1 MTDPFSTTTSAMPH
15 PMLELLES
23 YDDQGKRFQRGDI
36 VNGHIALIRDNEVLI
51 DVGGK
56 REGILSSR
64 EMSAMTKDDIAG
76 LQVGDEVECL
86 IINPEDRQGNL
97 VLSLSQARI
106 GQDWDQAEELH
117 KGDLSFEANVSGHNK
132 GGLIVYVGQ
141 VRGFVPASQIDRRHG
156 FSREQIDGSG
166 ESPLALLVSQPIW
179 LKIIEIDRRKNRLI
193 LSELAAM
200 RERRKSSKSELLT
213 SLEDGQV
220 LTGIVTSLADFGAFV
235 DIGGADGLVHLSE
248 LAWNR
253 VNHPSEVLHLGDK
266 VTVKVI
272 SVDRDRKRIGLSMKQ
287 LMPEPWSDIE
297 QRFVV
302 GEVVTATIT
311 RLADFGAFAR
321 LDGDI
326 EGLIHVSELSD
337 ESKPAGEIV
346 QPGDEVTV
354 RVIRVDPDRKRIGL
368 SLKRADVAYD
378 DLVIA
383 TDDVAEVGEVAG
395 VGAAAEAAVPT
406 ADEAKAAVE
415 AVPAAVEPVAAPVE
429 AAADVAADVT
439 ADVTADVAA
448 DVVADAPAV
457 VETLEAPAEV
467 ETVAVEAADEPVAEA
482 IVESDEMAEPAAEP
496 EMAAAAMEDE
506 A

>member
-1 MTDPFSTTTSAMPH
+1 MTDPFTTTTSAMPH

-23 YDDQGKRFQRGDI
+23 YDDAKRFQRGDI
-36 VNGHIALIRDNEVLI
+36 VQGHIALIRDNEILI

-64 EMSAMTKDDIAG
+64 EMSAMSKDDLAG
-76 LQVGDEVECL
+76 FQIGDEVECL
-86 IINPEDRQGNL
+86 IVNPEDRQGNL

-106 GQDWDQAEELH
+106 GQDWDQAEDLH
-117 KGDLSFEANVSGHNK
+117 KNDQTFEANVNGHNK

-166 ESPLALLVSQPIW
+166 ESPLASLVSQPIW

-253 VNHPSEVLHLGDK
+253 VNHPSEVLNLGDK

-337 ESKPAGEIV
+337 DSKPAGEVV

-378 DLVIA
+378 NLVIA
-383 TDDVAEVGEVAG
+383 DLDDDLAADPATV
-395 VGAAAEAAVPT
+395 AAAPAAATDAEPAVAAAAPEA
-406 ADEAKAAVE
+406 EAPAVE
-415 AVPAAVEPVAAPVE
+415 A
-429 AAADVAADVT
+429 
-439 ADVTADVAA
+439 
-448 DVVADAPAV
+448 
-457 VETLEAPAEV
+457 EAPAAEV
-467 ETVAVEAADEPVAEA
+467 EATPVAET
-482 IVESDEMAEPAAEP
+482 
-496 EMAAAAMEDE
+496 AAAATEDGAATDATVGDDGATAEASDE

>member
-1 MTDPFSTTTSAMPH
+1 MTDPFTTTTSAMPH

-36 VNGHIALIRDNEVLI
+36 VNGRIALIRDNEVLI

-86 IINPEDRQGNL
+86 IVNPEDRQGNL

-117 KGDLSFEANVSGHNK
+117 ANDQTFEATVSGHNK

-166 ESPLALLVSQPIW
+166 ESPLAMLVSQPVW

-213 SLEDGQV
+213 SLEEGQV

-302 GEVVTATIT
+302 GEVITATIT

-337 ESKPAGEIV
+337 DSKPAGEVV

-368 SLKRADVAYD
+368 SLKRAAS
-378 DLVIA
+378 
-383 TDDVAEVGEVAG
+383 AEYADADWEQLASNLDEVAMSNDDSEG
-395 VGAAAEAAVPT
+395 
-406 ADEAKAAVE
+406 
-415 AVPAAVEPVAAPVE
+415 
-429 AAADVAADVT
+429 
-439 ADVTADVAA
+439 
-448 DVVADAPAV
+448 
-457 VETLEAPAEV
+457 
-467 ETVAVEAADEPVAEA
+467 
-482 IVESDEMAEPAAEP
+482 
-496 EMAAAAMEDE
+496 
-506 A
+506 

>member
-383 TDDVAEVGEVAG
+383 TDEVVEAGEVVEAAAPAVAETAP
-395 VGAAAEAAVPT
+395 AAAEAAT
-406 ADEAKAAVE
+406 TVE
-415 AVPAAVEPVAAPVE
+415 AVTAAVEPIATPVE
-429 AAADVAADVT
+429 AAADVAVDV
-439 ADVTADVAA
+439 ADVA
-448 DVVADAPAV
+448 DVVTD
-457 VETLEAPAEV
+457 APAEV
-467 ETVAVEAADEPVAEA
+467 ETVVVEAADEPVAEA
-482 IVESDEMAEPAAEP
+482 AVEAGETAEPAAEP
-496 EMAAAAMEDE
+496 ELAPAAMEDE

>member
-1 MTDPFSTTTSAMPH
+1 MTDPFTTSTSAMPH

-23 YDDQGKRFQRGDI
+23 YDDKGKRFQRGDI
-36 VNGHIALIRDNEVLI
+36 VNGHIALIRDSEVLI
-51 DVGGK
+51 DIGGK

-64 EMSAMTKDDIAG
+64 EMSAMTKDDLAAM
-76 LQVGDEVECL
+76 QVGDEVECL

-117 KGDLSFEANVSGHNK
+117 TNDQTFEATVSGHNK

-166 ESPLALLVSQPIW
+166 ESPLASLVTQLVW

-213 SLEDGQV
+213 SLEEGQV

-272 SVDRDRKRIGLSMKQ
+272 SVDRERKRIGLSMKQ

-297 QRFVV
+297 ERFVV
-302 GEVVTATIT
+302 GEVISATIT

-368 SLKRADVAYD
+368 SLKRADLAYD

-383 TDDVAEVGEVAG
+383 GGDDD
-395 VGAAAEAAVPT
+395 AAAASGAGNT
-406 ADEAKAAVE
+406 E
-415 AVPAAVEPVAAPVE
+415 AVA
-429 AAADVAADVT
+429 
-439 ADVTADVAA
+439 
-448 DVVADAPAV
+448 
-457 VETLEAPAEV
+457 
-467 ETVAVEAADEPVAEA
+467 EPVAEA
-482 IVESDEMAEPAAEP
+482 AAEPAVEAVAEP
-496 EMAAAAMEDE
+496 VVEAAAEPVVE
-506 A
+506 AVAEPVAEAAAEPAVEAVAEPVAEA